1 VRSESIASAPKAA
14 VESASDA
21 SAFARRRGMKFS
33 NNANWPG
40 VQSRSRELPAC
51 AGTVRPVR
59 RLSKRRGAERGR
71 GSRSDAMKLPAPF
84 NAGTSSL
91 CGSLKSPLR
100 LCVRNT
106 PYHRTLNRPGRDPR
120 EIGITWMKKRRTTD
134 FTDDSQKGN
143 SSIRVIREIRGS
155 SSPSSAFICG

>member
-1 VRSESIASAPKAA
+1 MRIGSHSPGGRMTACWHLLLLC
-14 VESASDA
+14 
-21 SAFARRRGMKFS
+21 AFAPLRDIPSPDLG
-33 NNANWPG
+33 
-40 VQSRSRELPAC
+40 
-51 AGTVRPVR
+51 
-59 RLSKRRGAERGR
+59 LSKRRGAERGR
-71 GSRSDAMKLPAPF
+71 GSRRDAMKPPAPF

-120 EIGITWMKKRRTTD
+120 EIGITWMKERRTTD
-134 FTDDSQKGN
+134 FTDDFQKGN

-155 SSPSSAFICG
+155 SSPSSAFIRGSKNPRSEISPCRTAPAL